1 MDCEKLREVLIEHV
15 DGLLGREEAEFARAH
30 LAECAPCRALQEEV
44 RRNFAALDAW
54 EDEDLPS
61 GAFERLRARIPS
73 GPSAVGA
80 APAPA
85 HRRWVRLLLPYA
97 AGLATAAAGMLA
109 AVRLGADASA
119 DAPASTEPA
128 IGSPGPAISG
138 FTAGTAAPPAASAPS
153 ASFVSFDGRPA
164 VSRDAES
171 AQSTKPGERALI
183 FRDADSGVLRKFF
196 LPDGVEPDRILLI
209 DRERT
214 PIVPAGIR

>member
-30 LAECAPCRALQEEV
+30 LAECSPCRALQEEV

-73 GPSAVGA
+73 GPSAVGTAA

-85 HRRWVRLLLPYA
+85 RRWLRLLRPYA

-109 AVRLGADASA
+109 AVRLGAD
-119 DAPASTEPA
+119 
-128 IGSPGPAISG
+128 
-138 FTAGTAAPPAASAPS
+138 
-153 ASFVSFDGRPA
+153 
-164 VSRDAES
+164 
-171 AQSTKPGERALI
+171 
-183 FRDADSGVLRKFF
+183 
-196 LPDGVEPDRILLI
+196 
-209 DRERT
+209 
-214 PIVPAGIR
+214 

>member
-30 LAECAPCRALQEEV
+30 LAACAPCRALQEEV

-54 EDEDLPS
+54 EDEELPS
-61 GAFERLRARIPS
+61 GAFNRLRARLPS

-85 HRRWVRLLLPYA
+85 RRWMRLLLPYA

-119 DAPASTEPA
+119 DAPLPE
-128 IGSPGPAISG
+128 SPGPALSG
-138 FTAGTAAPPAASAPS
+138 FSAGTAAPTEPPAAL
-153 ASFVSFDGRPA
+153 ASYAERPA
-164 VSRDAES
+164 ATRDADP
-171 AQSTKPGERALI
+171 QPSTRPGEQALI
-183 FRDADSGVLRKFF
+183 FRDADRGVLRKFY
-196 LPDGVEPDRILLI
+196 LPAGVEPDRVVLV
-209 DRERT
+209 DAERT
-214 PIVPAGIR
+214 PIDPAGVR

>member
-80 APAPA
+80 APAPV

-119 DAPASTEPA
+119 DAPRPE
-128 IGSPGPAISG
+128 SPVPAISG
-138 FTAGTAAPPAASAPS
+138 LSSGGAAPTGGFAPASALADSEGRPPAA
-153 ASFVSFDGRPA
+153 
-164 VSRDAES
+164 RDAET
-171 AQSTKPGERALI
+171 AQSPQPGERALI
-183 FRDADSGVLRKFF
+183 FRDADRGVLRKFF
-196 LPDGVEPDRILLI
+196 LPAGLEPDRVMLI
-209 DRERT
+209 DAERV
-214 PIVPAGIR
+214 PSDPAGVR